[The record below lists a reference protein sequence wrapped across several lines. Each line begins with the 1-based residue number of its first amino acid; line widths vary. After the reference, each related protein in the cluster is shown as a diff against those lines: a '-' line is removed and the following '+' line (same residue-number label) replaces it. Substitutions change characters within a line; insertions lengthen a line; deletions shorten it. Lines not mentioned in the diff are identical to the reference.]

1 MTCKDVMKV
10 QWIKMSDYFSKSYN
24 LSWMNEDQL
33 SRKLRQLSLLKIR
46 QRTNRETFNILAFLY
61 CYRAH

>member
-1 MTCKDVMKV
+1 MTRKDVMKV

-33 SRKLRQLSLLKIR
+33 SRKL
-46 QRTNRETFNILAFLY
+46 
-61 CYRAH
+61 